1 MYNIVIQKDI
11 CLFKQIVILKQTF
24 NVLMIV
30 EKLMI
35 LIMYGVMTYHNK
47 ENVEMN
53 QNVTIMKQ
61 LKNIK
66 LKKKIYV

>member
-11 CLFKQIVILKQTF
+11 CSFKQIVILKQTF

>member
-11 CLFKQIVILKQTF
+11 CSFKQIVILKQTF

-53 QNVTIMKQ
+53 HNVTIMKQ